1 MPMNKFSKRQAYE
14 KGLVLL
20 EELLTPGTSNGRL
33 SEMQFNGFGALKELL
48 LPLDN
53 RSAWSAEDLR
63 YEAEVRKFHDLLKDR
78 FDGRYNE
85 ALSSLKNSI
94 LTSFYT
100 PTFITEPIVDSIKRN
115 SESIESILEPA
126 AGTGNFV
133 KALKKNFPQSS
144 ITAIEKDLLASEALK
159 KLNPDIEIIHSG
171 YENFKNRNFD
181 LVVSN
186 IPFGSTSVYDDQIF
200 REAVPVKIKAT
211 TRIHNYYFIK
221 SLDNLKNGGIL
232 AFISTNGLMDS
243 PGNREIREHLMKNAD
258 LITAIRLPYDTF
270 AESGTYPVTDIIL
283 LRRNSQ
289 KRNTSPSEKL
299 FIESE
304 KINAPDDKGLSV
316 EVNINA
322 YYKSNSDNAL
332 GTFSAGG
339 QYQHDSLNMLRREGF
354 GENDFRESIAQLIDD
369 GFRQLEHK
377 VVAKKVTEDESAT
390 SSAIVLLRNHPDYD
404 ILKRGNLVIHQ
415 GKVGVIDY
423 SGTEKIINPEPVIKD
438 TDHAFHFTGLRNSLV
453 RLVQSELDGDEKNMK
468 AYRAELNNQYDLFTF
483 RYGNLNHPS
492 NKKLILF
499 DAEGFKV
506 LSLERLE
513 NNRYV
518 KADIFSKQV
527 NNAEKTFVKPES
539 LKDAVLLSLN
549 AHNGINVEF
558 IASLMQK
565 SKEEIIREGFDQE
578 LLFRDIES
586 QANRYVTKDEF
597 LSGNIVQKIEAWEN
611 LKDTDKG
618 NQFPE
623 LTDKD
628 IETHLERLKE
638 VQPVFLKRELID
650 INLGERWIPM
660 DIYESFGEHLFKEKT
675 DIKYLESTD
684 QYLVKV
690 SGYSNEESI
699 TYAATIHNGRISGN
713 KIMEYAMADT
723 QPYLQIRIE
732 GTNPPQYKPDQ
743 DGMKNV
749 EMKIKEVKDEFE
761 NFLNSRQDIAGRIEE
776 LYNRNINNA
785 VRRNYDGSH
794 LQLTGLKHFALRSH
808 QKDAIWMLLQQDG
821 GIVDHKVGAG
831 KTLVMVAAA
840 MEMRRLGITQKPLII
855 CMKANVADVAK
866 DFLKAYP
873 SAKVLAP
880 DPQKD
885 FTKQKRQRLFASI
898 ASNDWDAVI
907 MTHDM
912 FQAIPQSPRMKKEI
926 LEQELKN
933 LEDDLKAV
941 SEDRSL
947 SKRVLKG
954 LEGRKQNLKVRLE
967 IANAAIRR
975 DENILD
981 FEKMG
986 FDHIFVD
993 ESQAFKNLHFTT
1005 RHQQVA
1011 GLGDPS
1017 GSQRALNLELAIRT
1031 IQEKKGADKGA
1042 TFLSGT
1048 TISNSLVELY
1058 LLFKYLRPNKLN
1070 ELHINSFDAWAKMYA
1085 RKSATYE
1092 FTVTNELK
1100 MKERYREFIKV
1111 PELARFYAEITHVV
1125 TDSNLKVEKPGIENI
1140 VVNIDPTES
1149 QQAYTQK
1156 LVNFT
1161 KTKNPAYV
1169 DLVFGEN
1176 EKNAFMLIATNLARK
1191 MSIDMRLID
1200 PHKYSFEQDGK
1211 LARMCETVSS
1221 EYWDSEHYKGTQL
1234 IFSDIGTPDGS
1245 GFNLYAE
1252 IKRVLVEQHDL
1263 RPEDIQFIHDH
1274 DSKTKKEKLFRDV
1287 NNGNVRVL
1295 IGSTKK
1301 LGTGVNVQ
1309 ERVIAMHHLDI
1320 PWRPSDFEQRIGRGG
1335 RQGNRMAK
1343 DFRENTVRSYVYAVN
1358 RTLDAYQFN
1367 ILSNKQKFISQ
1378 IKNSSIDQRK
1388 IDEGALDQEGGMNFG
1403 EYVALL
1409 SGNTDLL
1416 EKVKL
1421 EKKLYDLERSY
1432 QVFLKRKSEA
1442 SFYIDMN
1449 TRDLNLKE
1457 SALVKLESDWKPV
1470 QSIDLEKAP
1479 VIIAGK
1485 SFDDKKEAGEQLHAT
1500 IEQLIKKGVATETEL
1515 ARLSDFKLFY
1525 NPIQSKV
1532 HVSGPSGMIYNY
1544 ADGKLNENP
1553 ALAGRYMTDSI
1564 KRIPKVIDNT
1574 KDSIQDFQKKIA
1586 TYQNEL
1592 TADFKEKSLINDL
1605 KHQIDQLSERLE
1617 KVFSKEPELVDSAA
1631 EELQQA
1637 YEKTQRKRKSG
1648 IRI

>member
-1 MPMNKFSKRQAYE
+1 MNKFSKRQAYE
-14 KGLVLL
+14 NGLVLL
-20 EELLTPGTSNGRL
+20 EELLTPDQSGRL
-33 SEMQFNGFGALKELL
+33 SELQFNGFGALKELL

-63 YEAEVRKFHDLLKDR
+63 YEKEVRKFHDLLKDR

-100 PTFITEPIVDSIKRN
+100 PPFITEPIIDSIKRN
-115 SESIESILEPA
+115 SESIDSILEPA
-126 AGTGNFV
+126 AGTGNFI
-133 KALKKNFPQSS
+133 KTLKKNFPQSS
-144 ITAIEKDLLASEALK
+144 ITAIEKDFLASEALK
-159 KLNPDIEIIHSG
+159 KLHPDIEVIHSG

-211 TRIHNYYFIK
+211 TRIHNYYFVK
-221 SLDNLKNGGIL
+221 SVDNLRNGGIL

-289 KRNTSPSEKL
+289 KRNVSPSEKL

-304 KINAPDDKGLSV
+304 KINVPDDKGLSV
-316 EVNINA
+316 EVNVNA
-322 YYKSNSDNAL
+322 YYKSNNDNAL
-332 GTFSAGG
+332 GKFSAGG
-339 QYQHDSLNMLRREGF
+339 QYQHDSLNMLPREGF

-369 GFRQLEHK
+369 GFRQLEYK
-377 VVAKKVTEDESAT
+377 VVAKKVTEDESVL
-390 SSAIVLLRNHPDYD
+390 SAANVLPRNHPDYD

-415 GKVGVIDY
+415 GRAGIIDY

-453 RLVQSELDGDEKNMK
+453 RLVQSELDGDEKTMK
-468 AYRAELNNQYDLFTF
+468 TYRAELNNQYDLFTF

-518 KADIFSKQV
+518 KADIFSKRV
-527 NNAEKTFVKPES
+527 NNVEKTFAKPES
-539 LKDAVLLSLN
+539 LEDAVLLSLN
-549 AHNGINVEF
+549 AHNGIQVEF
-558 IASLMQK
+558 IASLMEK

-611 LKDTDKG
+611 LKSTSQR

-650 INLGERWIPM
+650 INIGERWIPI
-660 DIYESFGEHLFKEKT
+660 DIYESFAEHLFKEKT

-690 SGYSNEESI
+690 SGYSNEENI
-699 TYAATIHNGRISGN
+699 TYAATIHNGRVSGS

-723 QPYLQIRIE
+723 QPYLQIRID

-794 LQLTGLKHFALRSH
+794 LQLKGLKHFALRDH

-885 FTKQKRQRLFASI
+885 FTKQKRQRIFASI

-1031 IQEKKGADKGA
+1031 IQEKKGGDKGA

-1058 LLFKYLRPNKLN
+1058 LLFKYLRPEKLN

-1111 PELARFYAEITHVV
+1111 PELARFYAEITHVI
-1125 TDSNLKVEKPGIENI
+1125 TDSNLKIEKPRVENI
-1140 VVNIDPTES
+1140 VVNIDPTED
-1149 QQAYTQK
+1149 QQEYTQK
-1156 LVNFT
+1156 LINFT

-1191 MSIDMRLID
+1191 MSIDMRLINSL
-1200 PHKYSFEQDGK
+1200 KYAFEPDGK
-1211 LARMCETVSS
+1211 LAKMCETVAS
-1221 EYWDSEHYKGTQL
+1221 EYKDSEHYKGTQL

-1252 IKRVLVEQHDL
+1252 IKLVLVQQHSV
-1263 RPEDIQFIHDH
+1263 RPDDIQFIHDH

-1343 DFRENTVRSYVYAVN
+1343 DFRENTVRNYVYAVN

-1432 QVFLKRKSEA
+1432 QIFLKRKSEA

-1449 TRDLNLKE
+1449 TRDLKLKE
-1457 SALVKLESDWKPV
+1457 SALVKLESDYKPV

-1479 VIIAGK
+1479 VIVAGK
-1485 SFDDKKEAGEQLHAT
+1485 SFDDKKEAGGQLQIT
-1500 IEQLIKKGVATETEL
+1500 IEQLKQKDVVTETEI
-1515 ARLSDFKLFY
+1515 ARLLDFKLFY
-1525 NPIQSKV
+1525 NPIQAKV
-1532 HVSGPSGMIYNY
+1532 YVSGPSGMIYNY

-1553 ALAGRYMTDSI
+1553 ALAGRYVTDSI

-1574 KDSIQDFQKKIA
+1574 KDSIRDFQKKIN

-1592 TADFKEKSLINDL
+1592 SADFKEKSHINDL

-1617 KVFSKEPELVDSAA
+1617 KAFSAK
-1631 EELQQA
+1631 EELQLNVA
-1637 YEKTQRKRKSG
+1637 EEPGSEFEASGRRHKRKM
-1648 IRI
+1648 RIQ

>member
-1 MPMNKFSKRQAYE
+1 MNKFSKRQAYE
-14 KGLVLL
+14 KGLALL
-20 EELLTPGTSNGRL
+20 EALLTPGTSNGRL
-33 SEMQFNGFGALKELL
+33 SEMQLNGFGALKELL

-63 YEAEVRKFHDLLKDR
+63 YESEVRKFHDLLKDR

-100 PTFITEPIVDSIKRN
+100 PPFITEPIVEAIQRN
-115 SESIESILEPA
+115 SESIDSILEPA

-133 KALKKNFPQSS
+133 KTLKKNFPQSS

-159 KLNPDIEIIHSG
+159 KLHPDIEVIHSG

-211 TRIHNYYFIK
+211 TRIHNYYFVK
-221 SLDNLKNGGIL
+221 SLDNLRNGGIL

-243 PGNREIREHLMKNAD
+243 PGNREIREHIMKNAD

-283 LRRNSQ
+283 LRRNAQ
-289 KRNTSPSEKL
+289 KRNASPAEKL

-304 KINAPDDKGLSV
+304 KINVPDDKGLSV
-316 EVNINA
+316 EVNINS

-332 GTFSAGG
+332 GTFTAGG
-339 QYQHDSLNMLRREGF
+339 QYQHDSLNMLPREGF
-354 GENDFRESIAQLIDD
+354 GENDFRESIARLIDE

-377 VVAKKVTEDESAT
+377 VVAKKVTEDESVT
-390 SSAIVLLRNHPDYD
+390 SSGSVLPHNHPDYD

-438 TDHAFHFTGLRNSLV
+438 IDQAFHFTGLRKSLV

-513 NNRYV
+513 NKRYA
-518 KADIFSKQV
+518 KADIFSRQV
-527 NNAEKTFVKPES
+527 NNVEKTFAKLES
-539 LKDAVLLSLN
+539 IKDAVLLSLN
-549 AHNGINVEF
+549 AHNGIHVEF

-586 QANRYVTKDEF
+586 HAGRYVTKDEF

-611 LKDTDKG
+611 LKDTG
-618 NQFPE
+618 QRNQFPE
-623 LTDKD
+623 LTNKD

-650 INLGERWIPM
+650 INIGERWIPI
-660 DIYESFGEHLFKEKT
+660 DIYQSFAEHLFKEKA

-690 SGYSNEESI
+690 SGYSNEENI
-699 TYAATIHNGRISGN
+699 TYAATIHNGRISGS

-723 QPYLQIRIE
+723 QPYLQIRIN

-749 EMKIKEVKDEFE
+749 EMKINEVKDEFE
-761 NFLNSRQDIAGRIEE
+761 NFLNSRQDIAGQIEE
-776 LYNRNINNA
+776 LYNRDINNA

-1031 IQEKKGADKGA
+1031 IQEKKGGDKGA

-1125 TDSNLKVEKPGIENI
+1125 TDSNLKIEKPGIENI

-1200 PHKYSFEQDGK
+1200 PLKYSFEPDGK
-1211 LARMCETVSS
+1211 LAKMCETVNS

-1245 GFNLYAE
+1245 SFNLYAE
-1252 IKRVLVEQHDL
+1252 IKRVLVEQHEL
-1263 RPEDIQFIHDH
+1263 RPDDIQFIHDH

-1287 NNGNVRVL
+1287 NNGSVRVL

-1320 PWRPSDFEQRIGRGG
+1320 PWRPSDFEQRNGRGG

-1343 DFRENTVRSYVYAVN
+1343 DFRENTVRNYVYAVN

-1449 TRDLNLKE
+1449 TRDMKLKE

-1485 SFDDKKEAGEQLHAT
+1485 SFDEKKEAGEQLQAT
-1500 IEQLIKKGVATETEL
+1500 IEQLKQKGVVTEREI
-1515 ARLSDFKLFY
+1515 ARLFDFKLLY

-1553 ALAGRYMTDSI
+1553 ALAGRYMMDSI

-1574 KDSIQDFQKKIA
+1574 KDSIRDFQKKIN

-1592 TADFKEKSLINDL
+1592 SADFKEKSLINDL

-1617 KVFSKEPELVDSAA
+1617 KAFSKEPELEGATVNEDQP
-1631 EELQQA
+1631 EF
-1637 YEKTQRKRKSG
+1637 KTSQKRSKK
-1648 IRI
+1648 IKL

>member
-1 MPMNKFSKRQAYE
+1 MNKFSKRQAYE
-14 KGLVLL
+14 NGLVLL
-20 EELLTPGTSNGRL
+20 EELFTPGQSNGKL
-33 SEMQFNGFGALKELL
+33 SEIQFNGFGALKELL

-53 RSAWSAEDLR
+53 LSAWNTEDLR
-63 YEAEVRKFHDLLKDR
+63 YELEVRKFHDLLKGR

-100 PTFITEPIVDSIKRN
+100 PPFITEPIVDSIKRN
-115 SESIESILEPA
+115 SDSIDSILEPA

-133 KALKKNFPQSS
+133 NALKKYFSQSS

-159 KLNPDIEIIHSG
+159 KLHADIEVIHSG

-186 IPFGSTSVYDDQIF
+186 IPFGSTSVYDDHIF

-211 TRIHNYYFIK
+211 TRIHNYYFVK

-258 LITAIRLPYDTF
+258 LVTAVRLPYDTF
-270 AESGTYPVTDIIL
+270 AESGTFPVTDIIL

-289 KRNTSPSEKL
+289 KRNASPSEKL

-304 KINAPDDKGLSV
+304 KINVPDDKGLSV

-322 YYKSNSDNAL
+322 YYKSNSGNAL
-332 GTFSAGG
+332 GTFTAGG
-339 QYQHDSLNMLRREGF
+339 QYQHDSLNMLPRERF

-377 VVAKKVTEDESAT
+377 IIAKKVEDEAT
-390 SSAIVLLRNHPDYD
+390 SSVGIVIQRNHPDYD
-404 ILKRGNLVIHQ
+404 ILKRGNLVIQ
-415 GKVGVIDY
+415 NNKVGIIDY
-423 SGTEKIINPEPVIKD
+423 SSTEKIFTPEPVIKD
-438 TDHAFHFTGLRNSLV
+438 IDRVFHFTGLRNSLV
-453 RLVQSELDGDEKNMK
+453 RLVQSELDGDEPKMK
-468 AYRAELNNQYDLFTF
+468 AHRVELNNQYDLFTF
-483 RYGNLNHPS
+483 RYGNLNLPS

-513 NNRYV
+513 NDRYV

-527 NNAEKTFVKPES
+527 NNVQKTFSKPES

-549 AHNGINVEF
+549 AHNGVNVEF
-558 IASLMQK
+558 ISSLMQK
-565 SKEEIIREGFDQE
+565 SKDDIIREGFDQE
-578 LLFRDIES
+578 LLFRNIES
-586 QANRYVTKDEF
+586 QTNPYITKDEF
-597 LSGNIVQKIEAWEN
+597 LSGNIVQKIEVWEKI
-611 LKDTDKG
+611 KDSERR
-618 NQFPE
+618 NAFPE

-628 IETHLERLKE
+628 IDTHLERLKE
-638 VQPVFLKRELID
+638 VRPVFLKRELID

-660 DIYESFGEHLFKEKT
+660 DIYESFAEHLFKEKT
-675 DIKYLESTD
+675 QLKYLESAD
-684 QYLVKV
+684 QYLVNV
-690 SGYSNEESI
+690 SRYSNEESI
-699 TYAATIHNGRISGN
+699 TYAATIHNGRISGS

-723 QPYLQIRIE
+723 QPYLQIRID

-761 NFLNSRQDIAGRIEE
+761 NFLSTRQDMAVRIEE

-794 LQLTGLKHFALRSH
+794 LQLTGLKHFALRAH

-840 MEMRRLGITQKPLII
+840 MEMRRLGIAQKPMII
-855 CMKANVADVAK
+855 CMKSNVTDVAK

-912 FQAIPQSPRMKKEI
+912 FQAIPQSPRVKKEI

-967 IANAAIRR
+967 IASAAIRR

-1011 GLGDPS
+1011 GLGDPT

-1031 IQEKKGADKGA
+1031 MQEKKAGDRGA

-1058 LLFKYLRPNKLN
+1058 LLFKYLRPHKLN

-1111 PELARFYAEITHVV
+1111 PELARFYAEITHVI
-1125 TDSNLKVEKPGIENI
+1125 TDSNLKIEKPGVENI

-1149 QQAYTQK
+1149 QQTYTQK
-1156 LVNFT
+1156 LINFT

-1169 DLVFGEN
+1169 DLAFSEN

-1200 PHKYSFEQDGK
+1200 PLKYAFEPDGK
-1211 LARMCETVSS
+1211 MARMCETVAS
-1221 EYWDSEHYKGTQL
+1221 EYRDSESYKGTQL

-1252 IKRVLVEQHDL
+1252 IKSVLVEQHGL
-1263 RPEDIQFIHDH
+1263 PPEDIQFIHDH
-1274 DSKTKKEKLFRDV
+1274 DSKTKKEKLFKDV

-1343 DFRENTVRSYVYAVN
+1343 EFRENTVKNYVYAVN
-1358 RTLDAYQFN
+1358 HTLDAYQFN

-1449 TRDLNLKE
+1449 TRDMKQKE
-1457 SALVKLESDWKPV
+1457 YALVKLESDWKPI
-1470 QSIDLEKAP
+1470 QSIDIEKAP
-1479 VIIAGK
+1479 VVIVGK
-1485 SFDDKKEAGEQLHAT
+1485 AITDKKEAGEQLHEA
-1500 IEQLIKKGVATETEL
+1500 IAQLKQKGVGRETEIASL
-1515 ARLSDFKLFY
+1515 LDFKLIY

-1532 HVSGPSGMIYNY
+1532 YVSGPSGMIYNY

-1553 ALAGRYMTDSI
+1553 SLAGRYMTDSI

-1574 KDSIQDFQKKIA
+1574 KESIQTFQKKID
-1586 TYQNEL
+1586 TYKHEL
-1592 TADFKEKSLINDL
+1592 TLDFKEKSLIQDL
-1605 KHQIDQLSERLE
+1605 KHHIDQLTTRLE
-1617 KVFSKEPELVDSAA
+1617 KAFSAKD
-1631 EELQQA
+1631 ELQLSGVEDPA
-1637 YEKTQRKRKSG
+1637 SEYETQKKRYKRK

>member
-1 MPMNKFSKRQAYE
+1 MNKFSKREAYE

-20 EELLTPGTSNGRL
+20 EELLTANRSDGRFTD
-33 SEMQFNGFGALKELL
+33 MQFNGFGALKELL

-53 RSAWSAEDLR
+53 RSAWGAEDLR
-63 YEAEVRKFHDLLKDR
+63 YEPEVTKFHELLR
-78 FDGRYNE
+78 NGFGNRYNE
-85 ALSSLKNSI
+85 AVSSLKNSI

-100 PTFITEPIVDSIKRN
+100 PAFITEPIVEATQRN
-115 SESIESILEPA
+115 SESIDSILEPA

-133 KALKKNFPQSS
+133 NALKKYFPQSS

-159 KLNPDIEIIHSG
+159 KLHPDIEVIHSG

-200 REAVPVKIKAT
+200 REAITVKIKAT
-211 TRIHNYYFIK
+211 TRIHNYYFVK

-232 AFISTNGLMDS
+232 AFVSTNGLMDS

-258 LITAIRLPYDTF
+258 LVTAIRLPNDTF
-270 AESGTYPVTDIIL
+270 AESGTFPVTDIIL
-283 LRRNSQ
+283 LRRNAQ

-304 KINAPDDKGLSV
+304 KINVPDDKGLSV

-322 YYKSNSDNAL
+322 YYKSNSGNAL
-332 GTFSAGG
+332 GTFTAGG
-339 QYQHDSLNMLRREGF
+339 QYQRDSLNVLRREGF
-354 GENDFRESIAQLIDD
+354 GENDFRDSIAQLIND

-377 VVAKKVTEDESAT
+377 VVAKKVAEEEST
-390 SSAIVLLRNHPDYD
+390 ISSALVLPRNHSDYD

-415 GKVGVIDY
+415 GKVGIIDY
-423 SGTEKIINPEPVIKD
+423 FKTEKIVNPEPVIKD
-438 TDHAFHFTGLRNSLV
+438 IDHAFHFTGLRNSLV
-453 RLVQSELDGDEKNMK
+453 QLVQSELDGDEPKMK
-468 AYRAELNNQYDLFTF
+468 AHRAELNNQYDLFTF

-527 NNAEKTFVKPES
+527 NNVQKTFSKPES

-549 AHNGINVEF
+549 AHNGVNVAF
-558 IASLMQK
+558 ISSLMQR
-565 SKEEIIREGFDQE
+565 STDDTIREGFDQE
-578 LLFRDIES
+578 LLFRNIES
-586 QANRYVTKDEF
+586 RANPYVTKDEF
-597 LSGNIVQKIEAWEN
+597 LSGNIVQKIEAWEKI
-611 LKDTDKG
+611 KDSEQR
-618 NQFPE
+618 NAFPE

-628 IETHLERLKE
+628 IDTHLERLKE
-638 VQPVFLKRELID
+638 IRPVFLKRELID
-650 INLGERWIPM
+650 INLGERWIPI
-660 DIYESFGEHLFKEKT
+660 DIYESFAEHLFKEKT
-675 DIKYLESTD
+675 QLKYLESAD
-684 QYLVKV
+684 QYLVNV
-690 SGYSNEESI
+690 SRYSNEESI
-699 TYAATIHNGRISGN
+699 TYAATIHNGRISGS

-723 QPYLQIRIE
+723 QPYLQIRID
-732 GTNPPQYKPDQ
+732 GTNPPLYKPDQ

-749 EMKIKEVKDEFE
+749 EMKIKQVKDEFE
-761 NFLNSRQDIAGRIEE
+761 NFLSTRQDIAGRIEE

-794 LQLTGLKHFALRSH
+794 LQLTGLKHFALREH

-840 MEMRRLGITQKPLII
+840 MEMRRLSIAQKPLII
-855 CMKANVADVAK
+855 CMKANVTDVAK

-912 FQAIPQSPRMKKEI
+912 FQAIPQSPRVKKEI

-954 LEGRKQNLKVRLE
+954 LEGRKQNFKVRLE

-1011 GLGDPS
+1011 GLGDPT

-1031 IQEKKGADKGA
+1031 IQEKKAGDKGA

-1058 LLFKYLRPNKLN
+1058 LLFKYLRPDKLN

-1085 RKSATYE
+1085 RKSSTYE

-1100 MKERYREFIKV
+1100 LKERYREFIKV
-1111 PELARFYAEITHVV
+1111 PELARFYAEITHVI
-1125 TDSNLKVEKPGIENI
+1125 TDGNLKIEKPRVENI
-1140 VVNIDPTES
+1140 VVNIDPTED
-1149 QQAYTQK
+1149 QQEYTQK
-1156 LVNFT
+1156 LINFT

-1200 PHKYSFEQDGK
+1200 SLKYAFEPDGK
-1211 LARMCETVSS
+1211 MAKMCETVAS
-1221 EYWDSEHYKGTQL
+1221 EYRDSERYKGTQL

-1252 IKRVLVEQHDL
+1252 IKRVLVEQHGL

-1274 DSKTKKEKLFRDV
+1274 DSKTKKEKLFKDV

-1335 RQGNRMAK
+1335 RQGNTTAK
-1343 DFRENTVRSYVYAVN
+1343 EFRENTVRNYVYAVN

-1421 EKKLYDLERSY
+1421 EKKLYDLERSF

-1449 TRDLNLKE
+1449 TRDLKQKE
-1457 SALVKLESDWKPV
+1457 SAWMKLESDWKPI
-1470 QSIDLEKAP
+1470 QSIDIEKVP
-1479 VIIAGK
+1479 VVIGGK
-1485 SFDDKKEAGEQLHAT
+1485 EFEDKKEAGEQLHAT
-1500 IEQLIKKGVATETEL
+1500 IAQLRQKGVAKETEI
-1515 ARLSDFKLFY
+1515 ARLLDFKLLY
-1525 NPIQSKV
+1525 NPVLSKV
-1532 HVSGPSGMIYNY
+1532 YVSGPSGMIYNY

-1553 ALAGRYMTDSI
+1553 ALAGRYVTDSI

-1574 KDSIQDFQKKIA
+1574 KESIQTFQKKID
-1586 TYQNEL
+1586 TYKHEL
-1592 TADFKEKSLINDL
+1592 TIDFKEKSLIQDL
-1605 KHQIDQLSERLE
+1605 KHQIDQLTTKLE
-1617 KVFSKEPELVDSAA
+1617 KAFSTKD
-1631 EELQQA
+1631 ELQLSGVEDPA
-1637 YEKTQRKRKSG
+1637 SEYKTLKKHNKRK

>member
-1 MPMNKFSKRQAYE
+1 MNKFSKRQAYE
-14 KGLVLL
+14 NGLVLL
-20 EELLTPGTSNGRL
+20 EELLTPGQSNGRL
-33 SEMQFNGFGALKELL
+33 SEMKFNGFGALKELL

-53 RSAWSAEDLR
+53 RSAWSVEDLR

-100 PTFITEPIVDSIKRN
+100 PPFITEPIVEAIQRN
-115 SESIESILEPA
+115 SESIDAILEPA
-126 AGTGNFV
+126 AGTGNLV

-159 KLNPDIEIIHSG
+159 NLHPDIEVIHSG
-171 YENFKNRNFD
+171 YENFRNRNFD

-211 TRIHNYYFIK
+211 TRIHNYYFVK

-232 AFISTNGLMDS
+232 GFISTNGLMDS
-243 PGNREIREHLMKNAD
+243 PGNREIREYLMKNAD

-283 LRRNSQ
+283 LRRNAQ
-289 KRNTSPSEKL
+289 KRNASPSEKL

-322 YYKSNSDNAL
+322 YYKSNSGNAL

-339 QYQHDSLNMLRREGF
+339 QYQHDSLNMLPREGF
-354 GENDFRESIAQLIDD
+354 GENDFRESIAQLIDN

-377 VVAKKVTEDESAT
+377 VVAKKVTEGESIT
-390 SSAIVLLRNHPDYD
+390 SSAIVLLRNHPDYE

-415 GKVGVIDY
+415 GKVGIIDY

-438 TDHAFHFTGLRNSLV
+438 TDHAFHFTGLRKSLV
-453 RLVQSELDGDEKNMK
+453 RLVQSELDGDDKNMK

-527 NNAEKTFVKPES
+527 NNVEKTFAKPES

-549 AHNGINVEF
+549 AHNGIQVEF

-565 SKEEIIREGFDQE
+565 GKEEIIREGFDQE

-586 QANRYVTKDEF
+586 HEGRYVTKDEF
-597 LSGNIVQKIEAWEN
+597 LSGNIVQKLGVWEKLN
-611 LKDTDKG
+611 DPERR

-650 INLGERWIPM
+650 INLGERWIPI
-660 DIYESFGEHLFKEKT
+660 DIYESFAEHLFKEKT

-690 SGYSNEESI
+690 SGYSNEENI
-699 TYAATIHNGRISGN
+699 TYAATIHNGRISGS

-761 NFLNSRQDIAGRIEE
+761 NFFLNARQDIAGRIEE

-912 FQAIPQSPRMKKEI
+912 LQAIPQSPRVKKEI

-981 FEKMG
+981 FEKIG

-1031 IQEKKGADKGA
+1031 IQEKKGGDKGA

-1200 PHKYSFEQDGK
+1200 PLKYSFEPDGK

-1309 ERVIAMHHLDI
+1309 ERVIVMHHLDI

-1343 DFRENTVRSYVYAVN
+1343 EFRENTVRNYVYAVN

-1449 TRDLNLKE
+1449 TRDLKQKE

-1470 QSIDLEKAP
+1470 QSVDLEKAP
-1479 VIIAGK
+1479 VIVAGK

-1500 IEQLIKKGVATETEL
+1500 IEQLKQKGVVTETEI
-1515 ARLSDFKLFY
+1515 ARLLDFKLFY

-1532 HVSGPSGMIYNY
+1532 YVSGPSGMIYNY

-1553 ALAGRYMTDSI
+1553 ALAGRYITDSI

-1574 KDSIQDFQKKIA
+1574 KDSIRDFRKKIT

-1592 TADFKEKSLINDL
+1592 SADFREKSLINDL

-1617 KVFSKEPELVDSAA
+1617 KAFSKEPELEKPELGLRG
-1631 EELQQA
+1631 EERKQH
-1637 YEKTQRKRKSG
+1637 RKRK
-1648 IRI
+1648 ITV

>member
-1 MPMNKFSKRQAYE
+1 MNKFSKRQAYE

-20 EELLTPGTSNGRL
+20 EELLTADRSDGRFTD
-33 SEMQFNGFGALKELL
+33 MQFNGFGALKELL
-48 LPLDN
+48 LPMDN
-53 RSAWSAEDLR
+53 RSAWGAEDLR
-63 YEAEVRKFHDLLKDR
+63 YEPEVKRFHELLKNG
-78 FDGRYNE
+78 FGNRYDE
-85 ALSSLKNSI
+85 AVSSLKNSI

-100 PTFITEPIVDSIKRN
+100 PAFITEPIVEAIQRN
-115 SESIESILEPA
+115 SESIDSILEPA

-133 KALKKNFPQSS
+133 NALKKYFPQSS

-159 KLNPDIEIIHSG
+159 KLHPDIEVIHSG

-200 REAVPVKIKAT
+200 REAIPVKIKAT
-211 TRIHNYYFIK
+211 TRIHNYYFVK
-221 SLDNLKNGGIL
+221 SFDNLKSGGIL
-232 AFISTNGLMDS
+232 AFVSTNGLMDS

-258 LITAIRLPYDTF
+258 LISAVRLPNDTF
-270 AESGTYPVTDIIL
+270 AESGTFPVTDIIL
-283 LRRNSQ
+283 LRRNAQ
-289 KRNTSPSEKL
+289 KRNASPSENL

-304 KINAPDDKGLSV
+304 KINVPDDKGLSV

-322 YYKSNSDNAL
+322 YYKSNSGNAL
-332 GTFSAGG
+332 GTFTAGG
-339 QYQHDSLNMLRREGF
+339 QYQRDSLNMLRREGF
-354 GENDFRESIAQLIDD
+354 GENDFRDSIAQLIDD

-377 VVAKKVTEDESAT
+377 VVAKKVAEDEST
-390 SSAIVLLRNHPDYD
+390 ISSAIVLPLNHPDYD
-404 ILKRGNLVIHQ
+404 ILKRGNLVIHH
-415 GKVGVIDY
+415 GKVGIIDY
-423 SGTEKIINPEPVIKD
+423 SGIEKIINPEPVIKD
-438 TDHAFHFTGLRNSLV
+438 IDHAFHFTGLRNSLV
-453 RLVQSELDGDEKNMK
+453 RLVQSELDGDEPKMK
-468 AYRAELNNQYDLFTF
+468 AHRAELNNQYDLFTF
-483 RYGNLNHPS
+483 RYGNLNLPS

-506 LSLERLE
+506 LSLERLA
-513 NNRYV
+513 NDRYV

-527 NNAEKTFVKPES
+527 NNVQKTFAKPES

-549 AHNGINVEF
+549 AHNGVNVEF
-558 IASLMQK
+558 ISSLMQK
-565 SKEEIIREGFDQE
+565 SKDEIIREGFDQE
-578 LLFRDIES
+578 LLFRNIES
-586 QANRYVTKDEF
+586 RASQYVTKDEF
-597 LSGNIVQKIEAWEN
+597 LSGNIVQKIEAWEKI
-611 LKDTDKG
+611 KDSERR
-618 NQFPE
+618 NAFPE

-628 IETHLERLKE
+628 IDTHLERLKE

-650 INLGERWIPM
+650 INLGERWIPI
-660 DIYESFGEHLFKEKT
+660 DIYESFAEHLFKEKT
-675 DIKYLESTD
+675 QLKYLESAD
-684 QYLVKV
+684 QFLVNV
-690 SGYSNEESI
+690 SRYSNEESI
-699 TYAATIHNGRISGN
+699 MYAATIHNGRISGS

-723 QPYLQIRIE
+723 QPYLQIRID

-749 EMKIKEVKDEFE
+749 EMKIKQVKDEFE
-761 NFLNSRQDIAGRIEE
+761 NFLSTRQDIAGRIEE

-785 VRRNYDGSH
+785 VRCNYDGSH
-794 LQLTGLKHFALRSH
+794 LQLTGLKHFALRTH

-831 KTLVMVAAA
+831 KTLVMVSAA
-840 MEMRRLGITQKPLII
+840 MEMRRLGIAQKPLII
-855 CMKANVADVAK
+855 CMKANVTDVAK

-912 FQAIPQSPRMKKEI
+912 FQAIPQSPRVKKEI

-1011 GLGDPS
+1011 GLGDPT

-1031 IQEKKGADKGA
+1031 IQEKKAGDKGA

-1058 LLFKYLRPNKLN
+1058 LLFKYLRPDKLN

-1085 RKSATYE
+1085 RKSSTYE

-1100 MKERYREFIKV
+1100 LKERYREFIKV
-1111 PELARFYAEITHVV
+1111 PELARFYAEITHVI
-1125 TDSNLKVEKPGIENI
+1125 TDGNLKIEKPRVENI
-1140 VVNIDPTES
+1140 VVNIDPTED
-1149 QQAYTQK
+1149 QQEYTQK
-1156 LVNFT
+1156 LINFT

-1191 MSIDMRLID
+1191 MSIDMRLINSL
-1200 PHKYSFEQDGK
+1200 KYAFEPDGK
-1211 LARMCETVSS
+1211 LAKMCETVAS
-1221 EYWDSEHYKGTQL
+1221 EYKDSERYKGTQL

-1245 GFNLYAE
+1245 GFNLYTE
-1252 IKRVLVEQHDL
+1252 IKRVLVEQHGL
-1263 RPEDIQFIHDH
+1263 PPEDIQFIHDH
-1274 DSKTKKEKLFRDV
+1274 DSKTKKEKLFKDV

-1320 PWRPSDFEQRIGRGG
+1320 PWRPSDFEQRVGRGG
-1335 RQGNRMAK
+1335 RQGNRTAK
-1343 DFRENTVRSYVYAVN
+1343 EFRENTVRNYVYAVN

-1378 IKNSSIDQRK
+1378 IRNSSIDQRK

-1449 TRDLNLKE
+1449 TRDMKQKE
-1457 SALVKLESDWKPV
+1457 SALVKLESDWKPI
-1470 QSIDLEKAP
+1470 QSIDIEKVP
-1479 VIIAGK
+1479 VVIGGK
-1485 SFDDKKEAGEQLHAT
+1485 EIEDKKEAGEQLHAT
-1500 IEQLIKKGVATETEL
+1500 IAQLRQNGVAKETEI
-1515 ARLSDFKLFY
+1515 ARLLDFKLLY
-1525 NPIQSKV
+1525 NPVLSKV
-1532 HVSGPSGMIYNY
+1532 YVSGPSGMIYNY
-1544 ADGKLNENP
+1544 ADGKVNENP

-1564 KRIPKVIDNT
+1564 KRIPKVVDNT
-1574 KDSIQDFQKKIA
+1574 KESIQTFQKKID
-1586 TYQNEL
+1586 TYKHEL
-1592 TADFKEKSLINDL
+1592 TLDFKEKSLIQDL
-1605 KHQIDQLSERLE
+1605 KHQIDQLSSRLE
-1617 KVFSKEPELVDSAA
+1617 KAFSREPALSPSVVEDGAPES
-1631 EELQQA
+1631 
-1637 YEKTQRKRKSG
+1637 EKTFMRPKRK

>member
-1 MPMNKFSKRQAYE
+1 MNKFSKRQAYE
-14 KGLVLL
+14 NGLVLL
-20 EELLTPGTSNGRL
+20 EELLTPDQSGRL
-33 SEMQFNGFGALKELL
+33 SELQFNGFGALKELL

-63 YEAEVRKFHDLLKDR
+63 YEKEVRKFHDLLKDR

-100 PTFITEPIVDSIKRN
+100 PPFITEPIIDSIKRN
-115 SESIESILEPA
+115 SESIDSILEPA
-126 AGTGNFV
+126 AGTGNFI
-133 KALKKNFPQSS
+133 KTLKKNFPQSS
-144 ITAIEKDLLASEALK
+144 ITAIEKDFLASEALK
-159 KLNPDIEIIHSG
+159 KLHPDIEVIHSG

-211 TRIHNYYFIK
+211 TRIHNYYFVK
-221 SLDNLKNGGIL
+221 SVDNLRNGGIL

-289 KRNTSPSEKL
+289 KRNVSPSEKL

-304 KINAPDDKGLSV
+304 KINVPDDKGLSV
-316 EVNINA
+316 EVNVNA
-322 YYKSNSDNAL
+322 YYKSNNDNAL

-339 QYQHDSLNMLRREGF
+339 QYQHDSLNMLPREGF

-369 GFRQLEHK
+369 GFRQLEYK
-377 VVAKKVTEDESAT
+377 VVAKKVTEDESVL
-390 SSAIVLLRNHPDYD
+390 SAANVLPRNHPDYD

-415 GKVGVIDY
+415 GRAGIIDY

-453 RLVQSELDGDEKNMK
+453 RLVQSELDGDEKTMK
-468 AYRAELNNQYDLFTF
+468 TYRAELNNQYDLFTF

-518 KADIFSKQV
+518 KADIFSKRV
-527 NNAEKTFVKPES
+527 NNVEKTFAKPES
-539 LKDAVLLSLN
+539 LEDAVLLSLN
-549 AHNGINVEF
+549 AHNGIQVEF
-558 IASLMQK
+558 IASLMEK

-611 LKDTDKG
+611 LKSTSQR

-650 INLGERWIPM
+650 INIGERWIPI
-660 DIYESFGEHLFKEKT
+660 DIYESFAEHLFKEKT

-690 SGYSNEESI
+690 SGYSNEENI
-699 TYAATIHNGRISGN
+699 TYAATIHNGRVSGS

-723 QPYLQIRIE
+723 QPYLQIRID

-794 LQLTGLKHFALRSH
+794 LQLKGLKHFALRDH

-885 FTKQKRQRLFASI
+885 FTKQKRQRIFASI

-1031 IQEKKGADKGA
+1031 IQEKKGGDKGA

-1058 LLFKYLRPNKLN
+1058 LLFKYLRPEKLN

-1111 PELARFYAEITHVV
+1111 PELARFYAEITHVI
-1125 TDSNLKVEKPGIENI
+1125 TDSNLKIEKPRVENI
-1140 VVNIDPTES
+1140 VVNIDPTED
-1149 QQAYTQK
+1149 QQEYTQK
-1156 LVNFT
+1156 LINFT

-1191 MSIDMRLID
+1191 MSIDMRLINSL
-1200 PHKYSFEQDGK
+1200 KYAFEPDGK
-1211 LARMCETVSS
+1211 LAKMCETVAS
-1221 EYWDSEHYKGTQL
+1221 EYKDSEHYKGTQL

-1252 IKRVLVEQHDL
+1252 IKLVLVQQHSV
-1263 RPEDIQFIHDH
+1263 RPDDIQFIHDH

-1343 DFRENTVRSYVYAVN
+1343 DFRENTVRNYVYAVN

-1432 QVFLKRKSEA
+1432 QIFLKRKSEA

-1449 TRDLNLKE
+1449 TRDLKLKE
-1457 SALVKLESDWKPV
+1457 SALVKLESDYKPV

-1479 VIIAGK
+1479 VIVAGK
-1485 SFDDKKEAGEQLHAT
+1485 SFDDKKEAGGQLQIT
-1500 IEQLIKKGVATETEL
+1500 IEQLKQKDVVTETEI
-1515 ARLSDFKLFY
+1515 ARLLDFKLFY
-1525 NPIQSKV
+1525 NPIQAKV
-1532 HVSGPSGMIYNY
+1532 YVSGPSGMIYNY

-1553 ALAGRYMTDSI
+1553 ALAGRYVTDSI

-1574 KDSIQDFQKKIA
+1574 KDSIRDFQKKIN

-1592 TADFKEKSLINDL
+1592 SADFKEKSHINDL

-1617 KVFSKEPELVDSAA
+1617 KAFSAK
-1631 EELQQA
+1631 EELQLNVA
-1637 YEKTQRKRKSG
+1637 EEPGSEFEASGRRHKRKM
-1648 IRI
+1648 RIQ

>member
-1 MPMNKFSKRQAYE
+1 MNKFSKRLAYE
-14 KGLVLL
+14 NGLTLL
-20 EELLTPGTSNGRL
+20 EELSKPDQANSRPM
-33 SEMQFNGFGALKELL
+33 EMQFNGFGALKELL
-48 LPLDN
+48 LPLDD
-53 RSAWSAEDLR
+53 RTAWGNEDLR
-63 YEAEVRKFHDLLKDR
+63 YEPEIRKFHDLLKGR
-78 FDGRYNE
+78 FAERYTE

-100 PTFITEPIVDSIKRN
+100 PPFITEAILESIQRNSDSI
-115 SESIESILEPA
+115 EFVLEPA
-126 AGTGNFV
+126 AGTGNFI
-133 KALKKNFPQSS
+133 KAIKKSFPESS
-144 ITAIEKDLLASEALK
+144 VTAIEKDLLASEVLK
-159 KLNPDIEIIHSG
+159 KIHSDIEIVHSG

-221 SLDNLKNGGIL
+221 SLDNLRNGGIL

-270 AESGTYPVTDIIL
+270 EESGTYPVTDIIL

-289 KRNTSPSEKL
+289 KRNGSTGEKL

-304 KINAPDDKGLSV
+304 KINVPDDKGLSV

-322 YYKSNSDNAL
+322 YYKTNSENAL
-332 GTFSAGG
+332 GTFTAGG
-339 QYQHDSLNMLRREGF
+339 QYQHDSINMLSKEGF
-354 GENDFRESIAQLIDD
+354 REDDFRKSIALLIDE

-377 VVAKKVTEDESAT
+377 VIAKGEKEDET
-390 SSAIVLLRNHPDYD
+390 VPSSGVVLPRNHPDYD
-404 ILKRGNLVIHQ
+404 TLKRGNLVIHN
-415 GKVGVIDY
+415 GKAGIIDY
-423 SGTEKIINPEPVIKD
+423 SGTEKVITPEPVIKD
-438 TDHAFHFTGLRNSLV
+438 IDRAFHFTGLRNSLV
-453 RLVQSELDGDEKNMK
+453 RLVQSELDGDEAKMK
-468 AYRAELNNQYDLFTF
+468 TYRAELSNQYDLFTF

-513 NNRYV
+513 NNKYA
-518 KADIFSKQV
+518 KADIFSRQV
-527 NNAEKTFVKPES
+527 NNVEKTYSRPES

-565 SKEEIIREGFDQE
+565 NRNEVIREGLDQE
-578 LLFRDIES
+578 LLFRDFEN
-586 QANRYVTKDEF
+586 QTVHYVAKDEF
-597 LSGNIVQKIEAWEN
+597 LSGNIVQKIEAWEK
-611 LKDTDKG
+611 LKDSDRR
-618 NQFPE
+618 NDFPE
-623 LTDKD
+623 LTDND
-628 IETHLERLKE
+628 IDMHLERLKE

-650 INLGERWIPM
+650 INLGERWIPT
-660 DIYESFGEHLFKEKT
+660 DIYESFAEHLFKENT
-675 DIKYLESTD
+675 QIKYLESSD
-684 QYLVKV
+684 QYLVNV
-690 SGYSNEESI
+690 SRYSNEESI
-699 TYAATIHNGRISGN
+699 TYAATIHDGRIPGS

-723 QPYLQIRIE
+723 QPYLQIRIG

-761 NFLNSRQDIAGRIEE
+761 NFLNTRQNVSGRIED

-794 LQLTGLKHFALRSH
+794 LQLAGLKHFSLRSH

-831 KTLVMVAAA
+831 KTLVMVAAT
-840 MEMRRLGITQKPLII
+840 MEMRRLGIVQKPLMI

-912 FQAIPQSPRMKKEI
+912 FQAIPQSARIKKEI

-933 LEDDLKAV
+933 LEDDLKTV

-967 IANAAIRR
+967 IAHAAIRR
-975 DENILD
+975 DDNILD

-1031 IQEKKGADKGA
+1031 IQEKKGGDKGA

-1058 LLFKYLRPNKLN
+1058 LLFKYLRPDKLN
-1070 ELHINSFDAWAKMYA
+1070 ELSINSFDAWAKMYA

-1100 MKERYREFIKV
+1100 LKERYREFIKV
-1111 PELARFYAEITHVV
+1111 PELARFYAEITHVI
-1125 TDSNLKVEKPGIENI
+1125 TDSNLKIEKPGIENI

-1149 QQAYTQK
+1149 QQTYTQK
-1156 LVNFT
+1156 LINFT

-1169 DLVFGEN
+1169 DLAFGEN

-1191 MSIDMRLID
+1191 MSIDMRLIN
-1200 PHKYSFEQDGK
+1200 PLKYVFEPDGK
-1211 LARMCETVSS
+1211 IARMCETVAS
-1221 EYWDSEHYKGTQL
+1221 EYRDSERYKGTQL

-1252 IKRVLVEQHDL
+1252 IKRVLVEQHGL

-1274 DSKTKKEKLFRDV
+1274 DSKTKKERLFRDV
-1287 NNGNVRVL
+1287 NNGIVRVL

-1309 ERVIAMHHLDI
+1309 ERVIAMHQLDI

-1343 DFRENTVRSYVYAVN
+1343 EFRDNTVRNYVYAVN

-1457 SALVKLESDWKPV
+1457 SALVKLESDWKPLL
-1470 QSIDLEKAP
+1470 SIDIEKAP
-1479 VIIAGK
+1479 VVIDGK
-1485 SFDDKKEAGEQLHAT
+1485 AMDDKKEAGEQLHAT
-1500 IEQLIKKGVATETEL
+1500 IAQLKQRGVATETEI
-1515 ARLSDFKLFY
+1515 ARLLEFKLLY
-1525 NPIQSKV
+1525 NPILSKV
-1532 HVSGPSGMIYNY
+1532 YVTGSSGMIYNY

-1564 KRIPKVIDNT
+1564 KRIPKVVENT
-1574 KDSIQDFQKKIA
+1574 KDSIRDFQKKIN
-1586 TYQNEL
+1586 TYKNEL
-1592 TADFKEKSLINDL
+1592 SADFKEKSVINDL
-1605 KHQIDQLSERLE
+1605 KHQIDQLTEKLE
-1617 KVFSKEPELVDSAA
+1617 KAFSAKEELQLNAA
-1631 EELQQA
+1631 EEPA
-1637 YEKTQRKRKSG
+1637 SEFEAPGRRHKRKM
-1648 IRI
+1648 RIQ

>member
-1 MPMNKFSKRQAYE
+1 MNKFSKRQAYE
-14 KGLVLL
+14 NGLVLL
-20 EELLTPGTSNGRL
+20 EELLTPDQSNGRL
-33 SEMQFNGFGALKELL
+33 TEMQFNGFGALKELL

-53 RSAWSAEDLR
+53 RSSWSTEDLR
-63 YEAEVRKFHDLLKDR
+63 YQQEVEKFHELLKNR
-78 FDGRYNE
+78 FGNRYDE
-85 ALSSLKNSI
+85 AVSSLKNSI

-100 PTFITEPIVDSIKRN
+100 PAFITEPIVEAIQRN
-115 SESIESILEPA
+115 SESINSILEPA

-133 KALKKNFPQSS
+133 NALKKYFPQDS

-159 KLNPDIEIIHSG
+159 KLHPDIEVIHSG

-258 LITAIRLPYDTF
+258 LISTIRLPYDTF

-283 LRRNSQ
+283 LRKNSQ
-289 KRNTSPSEKL
+289 KRNASPSEKL
-299 FIESE
+299 FIEAE
-304 KINAPDDKGLSV
+304 KINVPDDKGLSV
-316 EVNINA
+316 EVNINT
-322 YYKSNSDNAL
+322 YYKSNNANAL
-332 GTFSAGG
+332 GTFTAGG
-339 QYQHDSLNMLRREGF
+339 QYQHDSLNMLPREGF
-354 GENDFRESIAQLIDD
+354 DEDDFRRSIALLIDE

-377 VVAKKVTEDESAT
+377 VIAKKVEDEDEAA
-390 SSAIVLLRNHPDYD
+390 SSVGIVIQRNQPDYD
-404 ILKRGNLVIHQ
+404 ILKRGNLVVQ
-415 GKVGVIDY
+415 NNKVGIIDY
-423 SGTEKIINPEPVIKD
+423 SSTEKIFTPEPVIKD
-438 TDHAFHFTGLRNSLV
+438 IDRAFHLTGLRNSLV
-453 RLVQSELDGDEKNMK
+453 RLVQSELDGDEAKMR

-483 RYGNLNHPS
+483 RYGNLNLPS

-506 LSLERLE
+506 LSLERVE

-518 KADIFSKQV
+518 KADIFTKQV
-527 NNAEKTFVKPES
+527 NNVQKTFSKPEL

-549 AHNGINVEF
+549 AHNGIHVEF
-558 IASLMQK
+558 ISSLMQK
-565 SKEEIIREGFDQE
+565 SRDEIIREGFDQE

-586 QANRYVTKDEF
+586 QTYRYVTKDEF
-597 LSGNIVQKIEAWEN
+597 LSGNIVQKIEAWEKIKN
-611 LKDTDKG
+611 SERRG
-618 NQFPE
+618 AFPE

-628 IETHLERLKE
+628 IDTHLERLKE
-638 VQPVFLKRELID
+638 VRPVFLKRELID
-650 INLGERWIPM
+650 INIGERWIPI
-660 DIYESFGEHLFKEKT
+660 DIYESFAEHLFREKT
-675 DIKYLESTD
+675 QLKYLDSAD
-684 QYLVKV
+684 QYLVNV
-690 SGYSNEESI
+690 SRYSNEESI
-699 TYAATIHNGRISGN
+699 TYAATVHNGRISGS

-723 QPYLQIRIE
+723 QPYLQIRID

-761 NFLNSRQDIAGRIEE
+761 NFLSTRQDIAGRIEE
-776 LYNRNINNA
+776 LYNQNINNA

-794 LQLTGLKHFALRSH
+794 LQLAGLKHFALRAH

-840 MEMRRLGITQKPLII
+840 MEMRRLGIAQKPMII
-855 CMKANVADVAK
+855 CMKANVTDVAK

-907 MTHDM
+907 ITHDM
-912 FQAIPQSPRMKKEI
+912 FQAIPQSPRVKKEI

-954 LEGRKQNLKVRLE
+954 LEGRKQNLKVSLE

-1011 GLGDPS
+1011 GLGDPT

-1031 IQEKKGADKGA
+1031 IQEKKAGDKGA

-1125 TDSNLKVEKPGIENI
+1125 TDSNLKIEKPGIENI

-1149 QQAYTQK
+1149 QQTYTQK
-1156 LVNFT
+1156 LINFT

-1169 DLVFGEN
+1169 DLVFSEN

-1200 PHKYSFEQDGK
+1200 PLKYTFEQDGK
-1211 LARMCETVSS
+1211 LAKMCETVAS
-1221 EYWDSEHYKGTQL
+1221 EYKDSERYKGTQL

-1245 GFNLYAE
+1245 RFNLYAE
-1252 IKRVLVEQHDL
+1252 IKRVLVEQHGL
-1263 RPEDIQFIHDH
+1263 RPQDIQFIHDH
-1274 DSKTKKEKLFRDV
+1274 DSKTKREKLFQDV

-1343 DFRENTVRSYVYAVN
+1343 EFRENTVKNYVYAVN

-1421 EKKLYDLERSY
+1421 EKKLNDLERSY

-1449 TRDLNLKE
+1449 TRDMKQKE

-1479 VIIAGK
+1479 VIIAGN
-1485 SFDDKKEAGEQLHAT
+1485 SFDDKKEAGEQIHTT
-1500 IEQLIKKGVATETEL
+1500 IALLKQKDGVTDTEI
-1515 ARLSDFKLFY
+1515 ARLLDFKLLY
-1525 NPIQSKV
+1525 NPNQSKV
-1532 HVSGPSGMIYNY
+1532 YVCGPSGMIYNY
-1544 ADGKLNENP
+1544 AYGNLNENP
-1553 ALAGRYMTDSI
+1553 SLSGRYITDSI
-1564 KRIPKVIDNT
+1564 KRIPKVIANT
-1574 KDSIQDFQKKIA
+1574 KESIQTFQKKID
-1586 TYQNEL
+1586 TYKHEL
-1592 TADFKEKSLINDL
+1592 TLDFKEKSLIHDL
-1605 KHQIDQLSERLE
+1605 KHQIDQLTTKLE
-1617 KVFSKEPELVDSAA
+1617 KAFSAK
-1631 EELQQA
+1631 EELQLNVA
-1637 YEKTQRKRKSG
+1637 EEPASEFETPGRRHKRKM
-1648 IRI
+1648 RIQ

>member
-1 MPMNKFSKRQAYE
+1 MNKFSKRQAYE

-20 EELLTPGTSNGRL
+20 EELLAPGQSNGRL

-63 YEAEVRKFHDLLKDR
+63 YESEVRKFHDLLKDR

-100 PTFITEPIVDSIKRN
+100 PPFITEPIVEAIQRN
-115 SESIESILEPA
+115 SESIDAILEPA

-133 KALKKNFPQSS
+133 NALKKYFPQSS

-159 KLNPDIEIIHSG
+159 KLNPDIEVIHSG

-181 LVVSN
+181 LIVSN

-200 REAVPVKIKAT
+200 REAIPVKIKAT

-221 SLDNLKNGGIL
+221 SLDNLRNGGIL

-283 LRRNSQ
+283 LRRNAQ
-289 KRNTSPSEKL
+289 KRNVAPSEKL

-304 KINAPDDKGLSV
+304 KLNAPDDKGLSV
-316 EVNINA
+316 EVNING

-339 QYQHDSLNMLRREGF
+339 QYQHDSLNMLPREGF

-377 VVAKKVTEDESAT
+377 VLAKKVTEDESAP
-390 SSAIVLLRNHPDYD
+390 SSAIVLPRNHPDYD
-404 ILKRGNLVIHQ
+404 ILKRGNLVNHQ

-438 TDHAFHFTGLRNSLV
+438 IDHAFHFTGLRNSLV

-468 AYRAELNNQYDLFTF
+468 AYRAELNSQYDLFTF

-527 NNAEKTFVKPES
+527 NNVEKTFAKPES

-565 SKEEIIREGFDQE
+565 NREEIIREGFDHE

-611 LKDTDKG
+611 LKDTDKR

-650 INLGERWIPM
+650 INLGERWIPI
-660 DIYESFGEHLFKEKT
+660 DIYESFAEHLFKEKT

-690 SGYSNEESI
+690 SGYSNEENI
-699 TYAATIHNGRISGN
+699 TYAATIHNGRISGS

-723 QPYLQIRIE
+723 QPYLQIRID

-761 NFLNSRQDIAGRIEE
+761 NFLNARQDIAGRIEE

-1031 IQEKKGADKGA
+1031 IQEKKGGDQGA

-1058 LLFKYLRPNKLN
+1058 LLFKYLRPNELN

-1125 TDSNLKVEKPGIENI
+1125 TDSNLKIEKPGIENI

-1176 EKNAFMLIATNLARK
+1176 ERNAFMLIATNLARK

-1200 PHKYSFEQDGK
+1200 PLKYSFEPDGK
-1211 LARMCETVSS
+1211 LARMCETVNS

-1343 DFRENTVRSYVYAVN
+1343 EFRENTVRNYVYAVN

-1367 ILSNKQKFISQ
+1367 ILSNKQQFISQ

-1432 QVFLKRKSEA
+1432 QVSLKRKSEA

-1449 TRDLNLKE
+1449 TRDLKLKE

-1470 QSIDLEKAP
+1470 QSVDLEKTP
-1479 VIIAGK
+1479 VIVAGK
-1485 SFDDKKEAGEQLHAT
+1485 SFDDKKEAGEQLHIT
-1500 IEQLIKKGVATETEL
+1500 IEQLKQKGVAVETEI
-1515 ARLSDFKLFY
+1515 ARLVAFKLIY

-1553 ALAGRYMTDSI
+1553 AFAGRYMTDSI

-1574 KDSIQDFQKKIA
+1574 KDSIRDFQKKIV

-1592 TADFKEKSLINDL
+1592 SADFKEKSLINDL

-1617 KVFSKEPELVDSAA
+1617 KAFSKEPELESSVTDESM
-1631 EELQQA
+1631 
-1637 YEKTQRKRKSG
+1637 QRCQDLRGKRSRG
-1648 IRI
+1648 LRL

>member
-1 MPMNKFSKRQAYE
+1 
-14 KGLVLL
+14 
-20 EELLTPGTSNGRL
+20 
-33 SEMQFNGFGALKELL
+33 
-48 LPLDN
+48 
-53 RSAWSAEDLR
+53 
-63 YEAEVRKFHDLLKDR
+63 
-78 FDGRYNE
+78 
-85 ALSSLKNSI
+85 
-94 LTSFYT
+94 
-100 PTFITEPIVDSIKRN
+100 
-115 SESIESILEPA
+115 
-126 AGTGNFV
+126 
-133 KALKKNFPQSS
+133 
-144 ITAIEKDLLASEALK
+144 
-159 KLNPDIEIIHSG
+159 
-171 YENFKNRNFD
+171 
-181 LVVSN
+181 
-186 IPFGSTSVYDDQIF
+186 
-200 REAVPVKIKAT
+200 
-211 TRIHNYYFIK
+211 
-221 SLDNLKNGGIL
+221 
-232 AFISTNGLMDS
+232 
-243 PGNREIREHLMKNAD
+243 MKNAD
-258 LITAIRLPYDTF
+258 LVTAIRLPYDTF

-289 KRNTSPSEKL
+289 KRNVSPSEKL

-304 KINAPDDKGLSV
+304 KINVPDDKGLSV
-316 EVNINA
+316 EVNVNA
-322 YYKSNSDNAL
+322 YYKSNSGNAL

-339 QYQHDSLNMLRREGF
+339 QYQHDSLNLLPREGF
-354 GENDFRESIAQLIDD
+354 AENDFRESIAQLIDE

-390 SSAIVLLRNHPDYD
+390 SSAIVLPRNHPDYD
-404 ILKRGNLVIHQ
+404 ILKRGNLVIYQ
-415 GKVGVIDY
+415 GKVGIIDY
-423 SGTEKIINPEPVIKD
+423 SGTEKIVNLEPVIKNI
-438 TDHAFHFTGLRNSLV
+438 DHAFHFTGLRNNLV

-468 AYRAELNNQYDLFTF
+468 VYRAELNNQYDLFTF

-527 NNAEKTFVKPES
+527 NNVEKTFAKPES

-549 AHNGINVEF
+549 AHNGIQVEF

-611 LKDTDKG
+611 LKDTG
-618 NQFPE
+618 QRNQFPE

-650 INLGERWIPM
+650 INLGERWIPI
-660 DIYESFGEHLFKEKT
+660 DIYESFAGHLFKERT

-690 SGYSNEESI
+690 YGYSNEENI
-699 TYAATIHNGRISGN
+699 TYAATIHNGRISGS

-732 GTNPPQYKPDQ
+732 GTSPPQYKPDQ

-761 NFLNSRQDIAGRIEE
+761 NFLNARQDIAGRIEE

-986 FDHIFVD
+986 FDHVFVD

-1031 IQEKKGADKGA
+1031 IQEKKGGDKGA

-1111 PELARFYAEITHVV
+1111 PELARFYSEITHVV

-1149 QQAYTQK
+1149 QQVYTQK

-1200 PHKYSFEQDGK
+1200 PLKYAFEPDGK
-1211 LARMCETVSS
+1211 LARMCDTVNS

-1287 NNGNVRVL
+1287 NDGNVRVL

-1343 DFRENTVRSYVYAVN
+1343 EFRENTVRNYVYAVN

-1449 TRDLNLKE
+1449 TRDLKLKE

-1479 VIIAGK
+1479 VIVAGK

-1500 IEQLIKKGVATETEL
+1500 IAQLKQKGVVTETEI
-1515 ARLSDFKLFY
+1515 ARLLDFKLFY

-1532 HVSGPSGMIYNY
+1532 YVSGLSGMIYNY
-1544 ADGKLNENP
+1544 ADGKLHENP

-1574 KDSIQDFQKKIA
+1574 KDSIRDFQKKIA

-1592 TADFKEKSLINDL
+1592 SADFREKSLINDL
-1605 KHQIDQLSERLE
+1605 KHQIDQLSSRLE
-1617 KVFSKEPELVDSAA
+1617 KAFSAKEELHLSVA
-1631 EELQQA
+1631 EEPSSEFESLG
-1637 YEKTQRKRKSG
+1637 KRNKRKMR
-1648 IRI
+1648 IR

>member
-1 MPMNKFSKRQAYE
+1 MNKFSKRQAYE

-20 EELLTPGTSNGRL
+20 EELLTANRSDGRFTD
-33 SEMQFNGFGALKELL
+33 MQFNGFGALKELL

-53 RSAWSAEDLR
+53 RSAWGAEDLR
-63 YEAEVRKFHDLLKDR
+63 YEPEVKKFHELLR
-78 FDGRYNE
+78 NGFGNRYDE
-85 ALSSLKNSI
+85 AVSSLKNSI

-100 PTFITEPIVDSIKRN
+100 PPFITEPIVETIQRN
-115 SESIESILEPA
+115 SESIDSILEPA

-133 KALKKNFPQSS
+133 NALKKYFPQSS

-159 KLNPDIEIIHSG
+159 KLHPDIEVIHSG

-186 IPFGSTSVYDDQIF
+186 IPFGSTSVYDDHIF
-200 REAVPVKIKAT
+200 REAIPVKIKAT

-221 SLDNLKNGGIL
+221 SLDNMKNGGLL
-232 AFISTNGLMDS
+232 AFISTNGMMDS

-258 LITAIRLPYDTF
+258 LVTAIRLPNDTF
-270 AESGTYPVTDIIL
+270 AESGTLPVTDIIL

-289 KRNTSPSEKL
+289 KRNASHSEKL
-299 FIESE
+299 FIDSE
-304 KINAPDDKGLSV
+304 KINVPDDKGLSV

-322 YYKSNSDNAL
+322 YYKANSGNTL
-332 GTFSAGG
+332 GTFTAGG
-339 QYQHDSLNMLRREGF
+339 QYQHDSLNMLSREGF
-354 GENDFRESIAQLIDD
+354 GEDDFRKSIALLIDE

-377 VVAKKVTEDESAT
+377 LVAKNEVEDETAP
-390 SSAIVLLRNHPDYD
+390 SSGIIVQRNHPDYD
-404 ILKRGNLVIHQ
+404 ILKRGNLVIQ
-415 GKVGVIDY
+415 NNKVGIIDY
-423 SGTEKIINPEPVIKD
+423 SSTEKIFTSEPVIKD
-438 TDHAFHFTGLRNSLV
+438 IDRAFHFTGLRNGLV
-453 RLVQSELDGDEKNMK
+453 RLVQSELDGDEAKMK

-527 NNAEKTFVKPES
+527 NNVQKTFAKPES

-549 AHNGINVEF
+549 AHNGIHVEF
-558 IASLMQK
+558 MATLMQK
-565 SKEEIIREGFDQE
+565 SKEEIIREGFNQE

-586 QANRYVTKDEF
+586 HAGLYVTKDEF
-597 LSGNIVQKIEAWEN
+597 LSGNIVQKIEAWEKI
-611 LKDTDKG
+611 KDSERR
-618 NQFPE
+618 NAFPE

-628 IETHLERLKE
+628 IDTHLELLKE
-638 VQPVFLKRELID
+638 VRPIFLKRELID
-650 INLGERWIPM
+650 INIGERWIPI
-660 DIYESFGEHLFKEKT
+660 DIYESFAEHLFKEKT
-675 DIKYLESTD
+675 QLKYLESAD
-684 QYLVKV
+684 QYLVNV
-690 SGYSNEESI
+690 SRYSNEESI
-699 TYAATIHNGRISGN
+699 TYAATIHNGRISGS

-723 QPYLQIRIE
+723 QPYLQIRID

-749 EMKIKEVKDEFE
+749 EMKIKQVKDEFE
-761 NFLNSRQDIAGRIEE
+761 NFLSTRQDIAGRIEE

-785 VRRNYDGSH
+785 IRRNYDGSH
-794 LQLTGLKHFALRSH
+794 LQLTGLKHFALREH

-840 MEMRRLGITQKPLII
+840 MEMRRLGIAQKPLII
-855 CMKANVADVAK
+855 CMKANVTDVAK

-912 FQAIPQSPRMKKEI
+912 FQAIPQSPRVKKEI

-975 DENILD
+975 DGNILD

-1011 GLGDPS
+1011 GLGDPT

-1031 IQEKKGADKGA
+1031 IQEKKAGDKGA

-1058 LLFKYLRPNKLN
+1058 LLFKYLRPDKLN

-1085 RKSATYE
+1085 RKSSTYE

-1100 MKERYREFIKV
+1100 LKERYREFIKV
-1111 PELARFYAEITHVV
+1111 PELARFYAEITHVI
-1125 TDSNLKVEKPGIENI
+1125 TDGNLKIEKPRVENI
-1140 VVNIDPTES
+1140 VVNIDPTED
-1149 QQAYTQK
+1149 QQEYTQK
-1156 LVNFT
+1156 LINFT
-1161 KTKNPAYV
+1161 KTKNPSYV

-1200 PHKYSFEQDGK
+1200 PLKYAFEPDGK
-1211 LARMCETVSS
+1211 MAKMCETVAS
-1221 EYWDSEHYKGTQL
+1221 EYRDSERYKGTQL

-1252 IKRVLVEQHDL
+1252 IKRVLVEQHGL
-1263 RPEDIQFIHDH
+1263 PPEDIQFIHDH
-1274 DSKTKKEKLFRDV
+1274 DSKTKKEKLFKDV

-1335 RQGNRMAK
+1335 RQGNRTAK
-1343 DFRENTVRSYVYAVN
+1343 EFRENTVRNYVYAVN

-1421 EKKLYDLERSY
+1421 EKKLYDLERSF

-1449 TRDLNLKE
+1449 TRDLKQKE
-1457 SALVKLESDWKPV
+1457 SAWMKLESDWKPI
-1470 QSIDLEKAP
+1470 QSIDIEKVP
-1479 VIIAGK
+1479 VVIGGK
-1485 SFDDKKEAGEQLHAT
+1485 EFEDKKEAGEQLHAT
-1500 IEQLIKKGVATETEL
+1500 IAQLRQKGVAKETEI
-1515 ARLSDFKLFY
+1515 ARLLDFKLLY
-1525 NPIQSKV
+1525 NPVLSKV
-1532 HVSGPSGMIYNY
+1532 YVSGPSGMIYNY

-1553 ALAGRYMTDSI
+1553 ALAGRYVTDSI

-1574 KDSIQDFQKKIA
+1574 KESIQTFQKKID
-1586 TYQNEL
+1586 TYKHEL
-1592 TADFKEKSLINDL
+1592 TVDFKEKSLIQDL
-1605 KHQIDQLSERLE
+1605 KHQIDQLTTRLE
-1617 KVFSKEPELVDSAA
+1617 KAFSAKDELQLSAVEDSAS
-1631 EELQQA
+1631 E
-1637 YEKTQRKRKSG
+1637 YETQKKRNKRK

>member
-1 MPMNKFSKRQAYE
+1 MNKFSKRQAYE
-14 KGLVLL
+14 NGLVLL

-63 YEAEVRKFHDLLKDR
+63 YETEVRKFHDLLKDR

-100 PTFITEPIVDSIKRN
+100 PLFITEPIVESIKRN

-126 AGTGNFV
+126 AGTGNFI
-133 KALKKNFPQSS
+133 KAIKKSFLQSP

-159 KLNPDIEIIHSG
+159 KLHPDIEVIHSG
-171 YENFKNRNFD
+171 YENFKNSNFD
-181 LVVSN
+181 LIVSN
-186 IPFGSTSVYDDQIF
+186 IPFGSTSVYDDHIF
-200 REAVPVKIKAT
+200 REAIPVKIKAT
-211 TRIHNYYFIK
+211 TRIHNYYFVK

-243 PGNREIREHLMKNAD
+243 PGNREIREHLVKNAD

-270 AESGTYPVTDIIL
+270 SESGTYPVTDIIL
-283 LRRNSQ
+283 LRRNAQ
-289 KRNTSPSEKL
+289 KRNVSPSEKL

-322 YYKSNSDNAL
+322 YYKPNSDNAL

-339 QYQHDSLNMLRREGF
+339 QYQHDSLNVLPKDGF
-354 GENDFRESIAQLIDD
+354 GEDDFRESIAQLIDE

-377 VVAKKVTEDESAT
+377 VVAKKVTEDESVP
-390 SSAIVLLRNHPDYD
+390 SSAIVLPRNHPDHD

-415 GKVGVIDY
+415 GKVGIIDY

-468 AYRAELNNQYDLFTF
+468 AYRADLNNQYDLFTF

-527 NNAEKTFVKPES
+527 NNVEKTFTKPES

-549 AHNGINVEF
+549 AHNGIQVEF
-558 IASLMQK
+558 ISSLMQK
-565 SKEEIIREGFDQE
+565 SKDEIIREGFDQE
-578 LLFRDIES
+578 LLFRDIEG

-597 LSGNIVQKIEAWEN
+597 LSGNIVQKIEAWEK
-611 LKDTDKG
+611 LKDTYQR

-650 INLGERWIPM
+650 INLGERWIPL
-660 DIYESFGEHLFKEKT
+660 DIYESFAEHLFKEKT

-690 SGYSNEESI
+690 SGYSNEENI
-699 TYAATIHNGRISGN
+699 TYAATIHNGRISGS

-776 LYNRNINNA
+776 LYNCNINNA

-840 MEMRRLGITQKPLII
+840 MEMRRLGITRKPLII
-855 CMKANVADVAK
+855 CMKANVADVAR

-912 FQAIPQSPRMKKEI
+912 FQAIPQSPRMKKET

-1005 RHQQVA
+1005 RHQHVA

-1031 IQEKKGADKGA
+1031 IQEKKGGDKGA

-1070 ELHINSFDAWAKMYA
+1070 ELRINSFDAWAKMYA

-1111 PELARFYAEITHVV
+1111 PELARFHAEITHVV
-1125 TDSNLKVEKPGIENI
+1125 TDSNLKIEKPGIENI

-1156 LVNFT
+1156 LINFT

-1200 PHKYSFEQDGK
+1200 PLKYSFEPDGK
-1211 LARMCETVSS
+1211 LARMCETVAT
-1221 EYWDSEHYKGTQL
+1221 EYMDSERYKGTQL

-1252 IKRVLVEQHDL
+1252 IKRVLVEQHGL
-1263 RPEDIQFIHDH
+1263 RPDDIQFIHDH
-1274 DSKTKKEKLFRDV
+1274 DSKTKKEKLFQDV

-1343 DFRENTVRSYVYAVN
+1343 DFRENTVRNYVYAVN

-1449 TRDLNLKE
+1449 NRDLKLKE
-1457 SALVKLESDWKPV
+1457 SALVKLEADWKPV
-1470 QSIDLEKAP
+1470 QSIDLEKTP
-1479 VIIAGK
+1479 VIVAGK
-1485 SFDDKKEAGEQLHAT
+1485 PFDDKKEAGEQLHAT
-1500 IEQLIKKGVATETEL
+1500 IEHLKQKGIVTETEIAML
-1515 ARLSDFKLFY
+1515 LDFKLLY

-1532 HVSGPSGMIYNY
+1532 YVSGPSGMIYNY

-1553 ALAGRYMTDSI
+1553 ALAGRYVTDSI

-1574 KDSIQDFQKKIA
+1574 KDSIRDFQKKI
-1586 TYQNEL
+1586 TIYQNEL
-1592 TADFKEKSLINDL
+1592 SADFKEKSLINDL

-1617 KVFSKEPELVDSAA
+1617 KAFSKEPELEGAKMEEA
-1631 EELQQA
+1631 EQE
-1637 YEKTQRKRKSG
+1637 YSKRPRKVRT
-1648 IRI
+1648 RIGL

>member
-1 MPMNKFSKRQAYE
+1 MNKFSKRQAYE
-14 KGLVLL
+14 NGLVLL
-20 EELLTPGTSNGRL
+20 EELLAPGQSNGRL
-33 SEMQFNGFGALKELL
+33 TEMQFNGFGALKELL

-85 ALSSLKNSI
+85 ALASLKNSI

-100 PTFITEPIVDSIKRN
+100 PPFITEPIVEAIQRS
-115 SESIESILEPA
+115 SESIKVILEPA

-133 KALKKNFPQSS
+133 KVLKKNFPQSS

-159 KLNPDIEIIHSG
+159 KLHPGIEVIHSG

-211 TRIHNYYFIK
+211 TRIHNYYFVK
-221 SLDNLKNGGIL
+221 SLDNLSNGGVL

-270 AESGTYPVTDIIL
+270 AESGTHPVTDIIL

-289 KRNTSPSEKL
+289 KRNASPSEKL

-304 KINAPDDKGLSV
+304 KINVPDDKGLSV

-322 YYKSNSDNAL
+322 YYKSNSENAL

-339 QYQHDSLNMLRREGF
+339 QYQRDSLNMLPREGF

-377 VVAKKVTEDESAT
+377 VVAKKVTEDESVP
-390 SSAIVLLRNHPDYD
+390 SSAIVLPRNHPDHD

-423 SGTEKIINPEPVIKD
+423 SGTEKIIHPEPVIKD

-453 RLVQSELDGDEKNMK
+453 RLVQSELDDDEAKMK

-506 LSLERLE
+506 LFLERLE

-518 KADIFSKQV
+518 KADIFANQV
-527 NNAEKTFVKPES
+527 NNIEKTFAKPES

-549 AHNGINVEF
+549 AHNGIQVEF
-558 IASLMQK
+558 IAALMQK
-565 SKEEIIREGFDQE
+565 SKDEIIREGFDQE
-578 LLFRDIES
+578 LLFRDIEG

-597 LSGNIVQKIEAWEN
+597 LSGNIVQKIEAWEK
-611 LKDTDKG
+611 LKYTG
-618 NQFPE
+618 QRNQFPE

-650 INLGERWIPM
+650 INLGERWIPI
-660 DIYESFGEHLFKEKT
+660 DIYESFAEHLFKEKT

-684 QYLVKV
+684 QYLLKV
-690 SGYSNEESI
+690 SGYSNEENI
-699 TYAATIHNGRISGN
+699 TYAATIHNGRISGS

-732 GTNPPQYKPDQ
+732 GTNPPKYKPDQ

-761 NFLNSRQDIAGRIEE
+761 NFLNARQDIAGRIEE

-794 LQLTGLKHFALRSH
+794 LQLAGLKHFALRSH

-840 MEMRRLGITQKPLII
+840 MEMRRLDITQKPLII
-855 CMKANVADVAK
+855 CMKANVADVVK

-1031 IQEKKGADKGA
+1031 IQEKKGGDKGA

-1149 QQAYTQK
+1149 QQVYTQK

-1169 DLVFGEN
+1169 DLVFVEN
-1176 EKNAFMLIATNLARK
+1176 ERNAFMLIATNLARK

-1200 PHKYSFEQDGK
+1200 PLKYAFEPDGK
-1211 LARMCETVSS
+1211 LARMCETVAA
-1221 EYWDSEHYKGTQL
+1221 EYMDSERYKGTQL

-1252 IKRVLVEQHDL
+1252 IKRVLVEQHEL
-1263 RPEDIQFIHDH
+1263 RPDDIQFIHDH

-1343 DFRENTVRSYVYAVN
+1343 DFRENTVRNYVYAVN

-1449 TRDLNLKE
+1449 TRDLKLKE

-1470 QSIDLEKAP
+1470 QPIDLEKAP

-1485 SFDDKKEAGEQLHAT
+1485 SIYDKKEAGEQLHLT
-1500 IEQLIKKGVATETEL
+1500 IEQLKQKGVATETEI

-1532 HVSGPSGMIYNY
+1532 YVSGPSGMIYNY

-1574 KDSIQDFQKKIA
+1574 KDSIRNFQKKIT

-1592 TADFKEKSLINDL
+1592 SADFKEKSLINDL
-1605 KHQIDQLSERLE
+1605 KHQIDQLSSRLE
-1617 KVFSKEPELVDSAA
+1617 KAFSKEPELESPVVT
-1631 EELQQA
+1631 EE
-1637 YEKTQRKRKSG
+1637 YEEQRMQRKRNV
-1648 IRI
+1648 RI